1 MTHHSG
7 LVLWRPMRDYIFK
20 KLILLVPTVL
30 AITFLVFSMMQLIP
44 GDPIYLLL
52 GDMYDQRQADD
63 LRREYGLDKPLIIQ
77 YVRWLARLAQG
88 DWGRSIF
95 THRPVLEDII
105 YRMPISLELIVLSMA
120 LALLISVPA
129 GVISAI
135 RPYTSLDY
143 LVMTVAML
151 GVSIPDFFLGILLFL
166 LFSLTL
172 GWLPVQ
178 GYVPLTTNVVDNLSH
193 MILPALALGLA
204 RCAILTRLVRASM
217 LEVVKLDYVTTARAK
232 GVVEFLVVNK
242 HALKNALIPTITV
255 VGLQIGFLI
264 GGAIVIEAVFG
275 IPGLGTFGVQ
285 GITKRDYQ
293 QVQGFIL
300 IVALMFVLSNLLV
313 DISYAYFD
321 PRIRYEEKG
330 Q

>member
-1 MTHHSG
+1 MH
-7 LVLWRPMRDYIFK
+7 DYIIK
-20 KLILLVPTVL
+20 KVLLLVPTVL
-30 AITFLVFSMMQLIP
+30 AITFLVFSIMQFIP
-44 GDPIYLLL
+44 GDPIYLMM
-52 GDMYDQRQADD
+52 GDMYDQRQADE
-63 LRREYGLDKPLIIQ
+63 LRHEYGLDRPLIVQ
-77 YVRWLARLAQG
+77 YVWWLVRLAQG

-95 THRPVLEDII
+95 THRPVLDDLI
-105 YRMPISLELIVLSMA
+105 YRLPISLELIVLSML
-120 LALLISVPA
+120 LALFISVPA

-135 RPYTSLDY
+135 KPYTALDY
-143 LVMTVAML
+143 TVMTVAML
-151 GVSIPDFFLGILLFL
+151 GVSMPDFFLGILLFL

-178 GYVPLTTNVVDNLSH
+178 GYVPLTTNVVDNLAH
-193 MILPALALGLA
+193 MILPAVALGLA

-255 VGLQIGFLI
+255 LGLQIGFLI

-285 GITKRDYQ
+285 AITKRDYQ

-300 IVALMFVLSNLLV
+300 IVALMFVFSNLLV

-321 PRIRYEEKG
+321 PRIRYEEKSK
-330 Q
+330 

>member
-1 MTHHSG
+1 MNFELLKRS
-7 LVLWRPMRDYIFK
+7 MMKDYIIK
-20 KLILLVPTVL
+20 KLLLLVPTVL

-44 GDPIYLLL
+44 GDPIHLLL
-52 GDMYDQRQADD
+52 GDMYDQRAADE
-63 LRREYGLDKPLIIQ
+63 LRHEYGLDQPLIVQ

-95 THRPVLEDII
+95 THRPVLEDIL
-105 YRMPISLELIVLSMA
+105 YRIPISLELLVFSMV

-129 GVISAI
+129 GVISAV
-135 RPYTSLDY
+135 RPYTALDY
-143 LVMTVAML
+143 SVMTVAML
-151 GVSIPDFFLGILLFL
+151 GVSMPDFFLGILLFL

-178 GYVPLTTNVVDNLSH
+178 GYVPFTTSVVENLSH
-193 MILPALALGLA
+193 MLLPALALGLA

-232 GVVEFLVVNK
+232 GVMEFLVVNK

>member
-1 MTHHSG
+1 
-7 LVLWRPMRDYIFK
+7 MRDYIIK
-20 KLILLVPTVL
+20 KLLLLVPTVL
-30 AITFLVFSMMQLIP
+30 AITFLVFSMMHLIP
-44 GDPIYLLL
+44 GDPIHLLL
-52 GDMYDQRQADD
+52 GDMYDQRAADE
-63 LRREYGLDKPLIIQ
+63 LRHEYGLDRPLIVQ
-77 YVRWLARLAQG
+77 YISWLGRLAQG

-95 THRPVLEDII
+95 THRPVLPDIL
-105 YRMPISLELIVLSMA
+105 YRLPISLELIVLSMV

-135 RPYTSLDY
+135 KPYTALDY
-143 LVMTVAML
+143 AVMTVAML
-151 GVSIPDFFLGILLFL
+151 GVSMPDFFLGILLFL

-178 GYVPLTTNVVDNLSH
+178 GYVPLTTGVLDNLSH
-193 MILPALALGLA
+193 MVLPALALGLA

-300 IVALMFVLSNLLV
+300 VVALLFVVSNLLV
-313 DISYAYFD
+313 DVSYAYLD
-321 PRIRYEEKG
+321 PRIHYEDKR

>member
-1 MTHHSG
+1 
-7 LVLWRPMRDYIFK
+7 MRDYIIK
-20 KLILLVPTVL
+20 KLLLLIPTVL
-30 AITFLVFSMMQLIP
+30 AITFLVFAMMQFIP
-44 GDPIYLLL
+44 GDPIHLLL
-52 GDMYDQRQADD
+52 GDMYDQRAADE
-63 LRREYGLDKPLIIQ
+63 LRREYGLDQPLIVQ
-77 YVRWLARLAQG
+77 YGWWLARLVQG

-95 THRPVLEDII
+95 THRPVLEDIF
-105 YRMPISLELIVLSMA
+105 YRLPISLELIVLSML
-120 LALLISVPA
+120 LALLIAVPA
-129 GVISAI
+129 GVISAT
-135 RPYTSLDY
+135 RPYTALDY
-143 LVMTVAML
+143 AVMTVAML
-151 GVSIPDFFLGILLFL
+151 GVAMPDFFLGILLFL

-178 GYVPLTTNVVDNLSH
+178 GYVPLTSDIVDNLQH

-204 RCAILTRLVRASM
+204 RCAILTRLIRASM

-255 VGLQIGFLI
+255 LGLQIGFLI

-300 IVALMFVLSNLLV
+300 VVALLFVFSNLLV

-321 PRIRYEEKG
+321 PRIRYEERGK
-330 Q
+330 

>member
-1 MTHHSG
+1 
-7 LVLWRPMRDYIFK
+7 MREYILK
-20 KLILLVPTVL
+20 KLLLLVPTVL
-30 AITFLVFSMMQLIP
+30 AITFLVFSMMHVIP
-44 GDPIYLLL
+44 GDPIHLLL
-52 GDMYDQRQADD
+52 GDMYDQRQADE
-63 LRREYGLDKPLIIQ
+63 LRREYGLDRPLLVQ
-77 YVRWLARLAQG
+77 YVKWLGRLVQG

-95 THRPVLEDII
+95 THRPVLQDIA
-105 YRMPISLELIVLSMA
+105 YRIPVSLELIVLSML
-120 LALLISVPA
+120 LALLIAVPA

-135 RPYTSLDY
+135 RPYTALDY
-143 LVMTVAML
+143 AVMTVAML
-151 GVSIPDFFLGILLFL
+151 GVSMPDFFLGILLFL

-178 GYVPLTTNVVDNLSH
+178 GYVPLSVSVVDNLKH
-193 MILPALALGLA
+193 MALPAVALGLA

-232 GVVEFLVVNK
+232 GVVEFLVINK

-255 VGLQIGFLI
+255 LGLQIGFLI

-285 GITKRDYQ
+285 GIAKRDYQ
-293 QVQGFIL
+293 QVQGFVL
-300 IVALMFVLSNLLV
+300 VVALMFVCCNLLV
-313 DISYAYFD
+313 DISYAYLD

-330 Q
+330 R

>member
-1 MTHHSG
+1 MKE
-7 LVLWRPMRDYIFK
+7 YIIK
-20 KLILLVPTVL
+20 KLLLLIPTVL
-30 AITFLVFSMMQLIP
+30 AITFLVFSMMQFIP
-44 GDPIYLLL
+44 GDPIFLLL
-52 GDMYDQRQADD
+52 GDMYDQRQADE
-63 LRREYGLDKPLIIQ
+63 LRREHGLDKPLIVQ
-77 YVRWLARLAQG
+77 YAWWLARLVQG

-95 THRPVLEDII
+95 THRPVLDDIV
-105 YRMPISLELIVLSMA
+105 YRIPISLELIVLSML
-120 LALLISVPA
+120 LALLIAVPA

-135 RPYTSLDY
+135 RPYTALDY
-143 LVMTVAML
+143 SVMTLAMV
-151 GVSIPDFFLGILLFL
+151 GVSMPDFFLGILLFL

-178 GYVPLTTNVVDNLSH
+178 GYVPMADGVINHFSH
-193 MILPALALGLA
+193 LVLPAVALGLA
-204 RCAILTRLVRASM
+204 RCAILTRLIRASM

-255 VGLQIGFLI
+255 LGLQIGFLI

-285 GITKRDYQ
+285 GIIKRDYQ

-300 IVALMFVLSNLLV
+300 IVALMFVFSNLLV

-321 PRIRYEEKG
+321 PRIRYEGRGK
-330 Q
+330 

>member
-1 MTHHSG
+1 
-7 LVLWRPMRDYIFK
+7 
-20 KLILLVPTVL
+20 
-30 AITFLVFSMMQLIP
+30 MMQFIP
-44 GDPIYLLL
+44 GDPIFLLL
-52 GDMYDQRQADD
+52 GDMYDQRQADE
-63 LRREYGLDKPLIIQ
+63 LRREHGLDKPLIVQ
-77 YVRWLARLAQG
+77 YAWWLARLVQG

-95 THRPVLEDII
+95 THRPVLDDIV
-105 YRMPISLELIVLSMA
+105 YRIPISLELIVLSML
-120 LALLISVPA
+120 LALLIAVPA

-135 RPYTSLDY
+135 RPYTALDY
-143 LVMTVAML
+143 SVMTLAMV
-151 GVSIPDFFLGILLFL
+151 GVSMPDFFLGILLFL

-178 GYVPLTTNVVDNLSH
+178 GYVPMADGVMTHFSH
-193 MILPALALGLA
+193 LILPAVALGLA
-204 RCAILTRLVRASM
+204 RCAILTRLIRASM

-255 VGLQIGFLI
+255 LGLQIGFLI

-300 IVALMFVLSNLLV
+300 IVALMFVFSNLLV

-321 PRIRYEEKG
+321 PRIRYEGRGK
-330 Q
+330 

>member
-1 MTHHSG
+1 MK
-7 LVLWRPMRDYIFK
+7 DYIIK
-20 KLILLVPTVL
+20 KCLLLIPTVL
-30 AITFLVFSMMQLIP
+30 AITFLVFSMMQFIP

-52 GDMYDQRQADD
+52 GDMYDQRQAEE
-63 LRREYGLDKPLIIQ
+63 LRREYGLDKPLVVQ

-95 THRPVLEDII
+95 THRPVLDDIV
-105 YRMPISLELIVLSMA
+105 YRIPISLELIVLSML
-120 LALLISVPA
+120 LALFIAVPA

-135 RPYTSLDY
+135 RPYTALDY
-143 LVMTVAML
+143 SVMTLAMV
-151 GVSIPDFFLGILLFL
+151 GVSMPDFFLGILLFL

-178 GYVPLTTNVVDNLSH
+178 GYVPMADGVMTHFSH
-193 MILPALALGLA
+193 LILPAVALGLA
-204 RCAILTRLVRASM
+204 RCAILTRLIRASM

-255 VGLQIGFLI
+255 LGLQIGFLI

-285 GITKRDYQ
+285 GIAKRDYQ

-300 IVALMFVLSNLLV
+300 IVALMFVVSNLLV

-321 PRIRYEEKG
+321 PRIRYEGRGK
-330 Q
+330 

>member
-1 MTHHSG
+1 
-7 LVLWRPMRDYIFK
+7 MRDYIIK
-20 KLILLVPTVL
+20 KLLLLVPTVL

-44 GDPIYLLL
+44 GDPIFLML
-52 GDMYDQRQADD
+52 GDMYDQRQADE
-63 LRREYGLDKPLIIQ
+63 LRREYGLDKPLIVQ
-77 YVRWLARLAQG
+77 YVWWLARLAQG

-105 YRMPISLELIVLSMA
+105 YRIPISLELIVLSML

-135 RPYTSLDY
+135 RPYTALDY
-143 LVMTVAML
+143 TVMTVAML
-151 GVSIPDFFLGILLFL
+151 GVSMPDFFLGILLFL

-178 GYVPLTTNVVDNLSH
+178 GYVPISTSVVDNLSH

-217 LEVVKLDYVTTARAK
+217 LEVVRLDYVTTARAK

-255 VGLQIGFLI
+255 LGLQIGFLI

-300 IVALMFVLSNLLV
+300 IVALMFVFSNLFV

-321 PRIRYEEKG
+321 PRIRYEEKAK
-330 Q
+330 

>member
-1 MTHHSG
+1 MKE
-7 LVLWRPMRDYIFK
+7 YIIK
-20 KLILLVPTVL
+20 KLFLLIPTVL
-30 AITFLVFSMMQLIP
+30 AITFLVFAMMQIIP
-44 GDPIYLLL
+44 GDPIHLLL
-52 GDMYDQRQADD
+52 GDMYDQRAADE
-63 LRREYGLDKPLIIQ
+63 LRHEYGLDKPLLVQ
-77 YVRWLARLAQG
+77 YVLWLGRLVQG

-95 THRPVLEDII
+95 THRPVFQDIL
-105 YRMPISLELIVLSMA
+105 YRIPISVELIVLSML
-120 LALLISVPA
+120 LALLISIPA

-135 RPYTSLDY
+135 RPYTVLDY
-143 LVMTVAML
+143 AAMTVAMV
-151 GVSIPDFFLGILLFL
+151 GISMPDFFLGILLFL

-178 GYVPLTTNVVDNLSH
+178 GYVPLSTSVADNLQH
-193 MILPALALGLA
+193 MVLPAVALGLA
-204 RCAILTRLVRASM
+204 RCAIITRLVRASM
-217 LEVVKLDYVTTARAK
+217 LEVVRLDYVTTARAK

-264 GGAIVIEAVFG
+264 GGAIIIEAVFG

-300 IVALMFVLSNLLV
+300 IIALIFLFSNLLV

-321 PRIRYEEKG
+321 PRIRYEEK
-330 Q
+330 QK

>member
-1 MTHHSG
+1 MK
-7 LVLWRPMRDYIFK
+7 DYVIK
-20 KLILLVPTVL
+20 KLLLLVPTVL
-30 AITFLVFSMMQLIP
+30 AITFLVFSMMHLIP
-44 GDPIYLLL
+44 GDPIHLLL
-52 GDMYDQRQADD
+52 GDMYDQRAADE
-63 LRREYGLDKPLIIQ
+63 LRHEYGFDRPLVVQ
-77 YVRWLARLAQG
+77 YVSWLGRLVQG

-95 THRPVLEDII
+95 THRPVLQDIV
-105 YRMPISLELIVLSMA
+105 YRMPISLELIVFSMA

-135 RPYTSLDY
+135 KPYTALDY
-143 LVMTVAML
+143 AVMTVAML

-178 GYVPLTTNVVDNLSH
+178 GYVPLTTGVVDNLSH
-193 MILPALALGLA
+193 MILPALALGMA

-285 GITKRDYQ
+285 GISKRDYQ

-300 IVALMFVLSNLLV
+300 VVALLFVVSNLLV
-313 DISYAYFD
+313 DVSYAYFD
-321 PRIRYEEKG
+321 PRIRYEDKP

>member
-1 MTHHSG
+1 
-7 LVLWRPMRDYIFK
+7 
-20 KLILLVPTVL
+20 
-30 AITFLVFSMMQLIP
+30 
-44 GDPIYLLL
+44 
-52 GDMYDQRQADD
+52 
-63 LRREYGLDKPLIIQ
+63 
-77 YVRWLARLAQG
+77 
-88 DWGRSIF
+88 
-95 THRPVLEDII
+95 
-105 YRMPISLELIVLSMA
+105 
-120 LALLISVPA
+120 
-129 GVISAI
+129 
-135 RPYTSLDY
+135 
-143 LVMTVAML
+143 
-151 GVSIPDFFLGILLFL
+151 
-166 LFSLTL
+166 
-172 GWLPVQ
+172 
-178 GYVPLTTNVVDNLSH
+178 
-193 MILPALALGLA
+193 
-204 RCAILTRLVRASM
+204 M

-232 GVVEFLVVNK
+232 GLVEFLVVNK

>member
-1 MTHHSG
+1 
-7 LVLWRPMRDYIFK
+7 MRDYIIK
-20 KLILLVPTVL
+20 KLLLLVPTVL
-30 AITFLVFSMMQLIP
+30 AITFLVFSIMQFIP
-44 GDPIYLLL
+44 GDPIYLMM
-52 GDMYDQRQADD
+52 GDMYDQRQADE
-63 LRREYGLDKPLIIQ
+63 LRREYGLDKPLIVQ
-77 YVRWLARLAQG
+77 YVWWLARLAQG

-95 THRPVLEDII
+95 THRLGLDDLI
-105 YRMPISLELIVLSMA
+105 YRMPISLELIVLSML
-120 LALLISVPA
+120 LALFISVPA

-135 RPYTSLDY
+135 KPYTALDY
-143 LVMTVAML
+143 TVMTVAML
-151 GVSIPDFFLGILLFL
+151 GVSMPDFFLGILLFL
-166 LFSLTL
+166 LFSITL

-178 GYVPLTTNVVDNLSH
+178 GYVPLTSSVVDNLAH
-193 MILPALALGLA
+193 MILPAVALGLA

-232 GVVEFLVVNK
+232 GLVEFLVVNK

-285 GITKRDYQ
+285 GIAKRDYQ

-321 PRIRYEEKG
+321 PRIRYEE
-330 Q
+330 

>member
-1 MTHHSG
+1 
-7 LVLWRPMRDYIFK
+7 
-20 KLILLVPTVL
+20 
-30 AITFLVFSMMQLIP
+30 
-44 GDPIYLLL
+44 
-52 GDMYDQRQADD
+52 MYDQRAADE
-63 LRREYGLDKPLIIQ
+63 LRREYGLDKPLLVQ
-77 YVRWLARLAQG
+77 YGWWLARLVQG

-95 THRPVLEDII
+95 THRPVLEDIL
-105 YRMPISLELIVLSMA
+105 YRMPISLELIVLSML
-120 LALLISVPA
+120 LALLIAVPA

-135 RPYTSLDY
+135 RPYTPLDY
-143 LVMTVAML
+143 AVMTVAML
-151 GVSIPDFFLGILLFL
+151 GVAMPDFFLGILLFL

-178 GYVPLTTNVVDNLSH
+178 GYVPLTSDVVDNLQH

-204 RCAILTRLVRASM
+204 RCAILTRLIRASM

-255 VGLQIGFLI
+255 LGLQIGFLI

-300 IVALMFVLSNLLV
+300 VVALLFVFSNLLV

-321 PRIRYEEKG
+321 PRIRYEERGK
-330 Q
+330 

>member
-1 MTHHSG
+1 
-7 LVLWRPMRDYIFK
+7 MRDYIIK
-20 KLILLVPTVL
+20 KLLLLVPTVL
-30 AITFLVFSMMQLIP
+30 AITFLVFSIMQFIP
-44 GDPIYLLL
+44 GDPIYLMM
-52 GDMYDQRQADD
+52 GDMYDQRQADE
-63 LRREYGLDKPLIIQ
+63 LRREYGLDKPLMVQ
-77 YVRWLARLAQG
+77 YVWWLARLAQG

-95 THRPVLEDII
+95 THRPVLDDLI
-105 YRMPISLELIVLSMA
+105 YRLPISLELIVLSML
-120 LALLISVPA
+120 LALFISVPA

-135 RPYTSLDY
+135 KPYTALDY
-143 LVMTVAML
+143 TVMTVAML
-151 GVSIPDFFLGILLFL
+151 GVSMPDFFLGILLFL
-166 LFSLTL
+166 LFSITL

-178 GYVPLTTNVVDNLSH
+178 GYVPLTSSVVDNLAH
-193 MILPALALGLA
+193 MILPAVALGLA

-255 VGLQIGFLI
+255 LGLQIGFLI

-285 GITKRDYQ
+285 AITKRDYQ

-300 IVALMFVLSNLLV
+300 IVALMFVFSNLLV

-330 Q
+330 K

>member
-1 MTHHSG
+1 MK
-7 LVLWRPMRDYIFK
+7 DYVIK
-20 KLILLVPTVL
+20 KLLLLVPTVL
-30 AITFLVFSMMQLIP
+30 AITFLVFSMMHLIP
-44 GDPIYLLL
+44 GDPIHLLL
-52 GDMYDQRQADD
+52 GDMYDQRAADE
-63 LRREYGLDKPLIIQ
+63 LRHEYGFDQPLVVQ
-77 YVRWLARLAQG
+77 YVSWLGRLVQG

-95 THRPVLEDII
+95 THRPVLQDIV
-105 YRMPISLELIVLSMA
+105 YRMPISLELIVFSMA

-135 RPYTSLDY
+135 KPYTALDY
-143 LVMTVAML
+143 AVMTVAML

-178 GYVPLTTNVVDNLSH
+178 GYVPLTTGVVDNLSH
-193 MILPALALGLA
+193 MILPALALGMA

-242 HALKNALIPTITV
+242 HVLKNALIPTITV

-285 GITKRDYQ
+285 GISKRDYQ

-300 IVALMFVLSNLLV
+300 VVALLFVVSNLLV
-313 DISYAYFD
+313 DVSYAYFD
-321 PRIRYEEKG
+321 PRIRYEDKP

>member
-1 MTHHSG
+1 MK
-7 LVLWRPMRDYIFK
+7 DYIIK
-20 KLILLVPTVL
+20 KLLLLVPTVL
-30 AITFLVFSMMQLIP
+30 AITFLVFSMMHLIP
-44 GDPIYLLL
+44 GDPIHLLL
-52 GDMYDQRQADD
+52 GDMYDQRAADE
-63 LRREYGLDKPLIIQ
+63 LRREYGLDRPLIVQ
-77 YVRWLARLAQG
+77 YVSWLGRLAQG

-95 THRPVLEDII
+95 THRPVLQDIV
-105 YRMPISLELIVLSMA
+105 YRMPISLELIILSMA

-135 RPYTSLDY
+135 KPYTALDY
-143 LVMTVAML
+143 GVMTVAML
-151 GVSIPDFFLGILLFL
+151 GVSMPDFFLGILLFL
-166 LFSLTL
+166 FFSLTL

-178 GYVPLTTNVVDNLSH
+178 GYVPLTTGVVDNLSH
-193 MILPALALGLA
+193 MVLPALALGLA

-232 GVVEFLVVNK
+232 GLVEFLVVNK

-285 GITKRDYQ
+285 GIAKRDYQ

-300 IVALMFVLSNLLV
+300 VVALMFVLSNLLV

-330 Q
+330 R

>member
-1 MTHHSG
+1 
-7 LVLWRPMRDYIFK
+7 MRDYIIK
-20 KLILLVPTVL
+20 KLLLLVPTVL
-30 AITFLVFSMMQLIP
+30 AITFLVFSIMQFIP
-44 GDPIYLLL
+44 GDPIYLMM
-52 GDMYDQRQADD
+52 GDMYDQRQADE
-63 LRREYGLDKPLIIQ
+63 LRREYGLDKPLIVQ
-77 YVRWLARLAQG
+77 YIWWLTRLVQG

-95 THRPVLEDII
+95 THRPVLDDLL
-105 YRMPISLELIVLSMA
+105 YRLPISLELILLSMM
-120 LALLISVPA
+120 LALFISVPA

-135 RPYTSLDY
+135 KPYTALDY
-143 LVMTVAML
+143 TVMTVAML
-151 GVSIPDFFLGILLFL
+151 GVSMPDFFLGILLFL

-178 GYVPLTTNVVDNLSH
+178 GYVPITTSVVDNLSH
-193 MILPALALGLA
+193 MILPAVALGLA
-204 RCAILTRLVRASM
+204 RCAILTRLIRASM

-255 VGLQIGFLI
+255 LGLQIGFLI

-275 IPGLGTFGVQ
+275 IPGIGTFGVQ
-285 GITKRDYQ
+285 AITKRDYQ

-300 IVALMFVLSNLLV
+300 IVALMFVFSNLLV

-330 Q
+330 K